1 MKTFLTTV
9 LIGLTQIAAVAQ
21 IDDAP
26 RSISHNGVDYTL
38 TTRWVD
44 KELMKNCSNMQYK
57 PQDGVW
63 WNAPVDFFVKNDVI
77 YFTRDGRDEQPS
89 DLFLTVDGATH
100 QIGDVCAIDYGDL
113 DHTYVSAVY
122 AGVDGEGTYFA
133 ASFGRGHADY
143 PVQIFPLEF
152 DDSGNPRA
160 LGKYTFDINTGW
172 WAQSVSVGGDLLGGN
187 FTVVCLLSNAKEPKD
202 NDTDY
207 QTGLG
212 IWTYSDKVM
221 ILKRLIPFTLT
232 VSDIK
237 VTDADNIIIY
247 DRHYWTKLPASGAN
261 AMAANPTMYSI
272 VNGEL
277 VEQSVLAAQPEDD
290 SMGNGMAFF
299 TLGDSEPMMVYASS
313 GMEPEFK
320 LMAVPDY
327 PRSFDG
333 AYELGVITP
342 KSVQLSTDSPNTLR
356 GKTHVFIEKT
366 DDNTANIFV
375 SAQNQGMAA
384 YTLTRDDDD
393 NPITGIAN
401 IISGTAAAPEYYTL
415 TGIRLAAPPST
426 GLYIVRQ
433 DSGSKVS
440 VSR

>member
-1 MKTFLTTV
+1 MKNILMTV
-9 LIGLTQIAAVAQ
+9 LLGLSQLAVVAQ
-21 IDDAP
+21 TEDVP
-26 RSISHNGVDYTL
+26 RVISHNGTDYTL
-38 TTRWVD
+38 STRWID

-57 PQDGVW
+57 PQYGVW

-89 DLFLTVDGATH
+89 DLFLTVDAATH
-100 QIGDVCAIDYGDL
+100 QIGDVCPIDYGSY

-133 ASFGRGHADY
+133 AAFGRGHKDY
-143 PVQIFPLEF
+143 PIQIFPLDF
-152 DDSGNPRA
+152 DGGNPRA
-160 LGKYTFDINTGW
+160 LGKYTLEINTGW

-187 FTVVCLLSNAKEPKD
+187 FTVVSLLSNAKEPKD

-207 QTGLG
+207 QTGLAV
-212 IWTYSDKVM
+212 WTFSDYSMTGKKLM
-221 ILKRLIPFTLT
+221 PFSLT

-261 AMAANPTMYSI
+261 AMAPDPTMYHI
-272 VNGEL
+272 ENNEL
-277 VEQSVLAAQPEDD
+277 VEKSVLAAQPEDD
-290 SMGNGMAFF
+290 AMGNGMAFF
-299 TLGDSEPMMVYASS
+299 SLGDSEPMMVYASS

-320 LMAVPDY
+320 LMAIPDY
-327 PRSFDG
+327 PNSFDG

-356 GKTHVFIEKT
+356 GKTRVFIEKP

-384 YTLTRDDDD
+384 YTLTREDDSI
-393 NPITGIAN
+393 ITGIGN
-401 IISGTAAAPEYYTL
+401 ISSDSNQAPEYYTL
-415 TGIRLAAPPST
+415 SGIRLNGKPDT
-426 GLYIVRQ
+426 GCYIERK
-433 DSGSKVS
+433 GSEAKIS
-440 VSR
+440 ISR